1 MTKLST
7 KFFAAALTLGL
18 LTTPALAQMSD
29 HSDHDMSQMDHSKMN
44 HAGIQHG
51 EMSHDAM
58 MEARAAH
65 MIEVLATVNKVD
77 KKKRI
82 VSLAH
87 DAVPAISWPPMTQKF
102 PVREGKD
109 IHMLK
114 KGQRVQFTLHR
125 AADGSLPLVELCL
138 TSSEVV
144 IAGLCAPGMNH
155 GPDHK
160 MMNHDDMK
168 HEGMKH

>member
-7 KFFAAALTLGL
+7 KFFAATLALGL

-29 HSDHDMSQMDHSKMN
+29 HSGHDMSQMDHSKMN
-44 HAGIQHG
+44 HG
-51 EMSHDAM
+51 EMKQDKMSHDAM

-65 MIEVLATVNKVD
+65 MIEVLATVKKVD

-82 VSLAH
+82 FSLRH
-87 DAVPAISWPPMTQKF
+87 NAVPAISWPPMTQKF
-102 PVREGKD
+102 PVSEGMD
-109 IHMLK
+109 INMMK

-125 AADGSLPLVELCL
+125 AADGSLPLVELCP

-160 MMNHDDMK
+160 MMNHD
-168 HEGMKH
+168 GMKH